1 MSGNFKKW
9 NTVKESTEN
18 NLYVVLFVSRN
29 KDNKDIENFKERKK
43 AFISSKT
50 IEELK
55 QDFLIFCSKGLNFEM
70 CRFYISTNARDR
82 IKINKALTHFLIDN
96 PEFPSEDIPGM
107 IVRIAA
113 KKENSLEKK
122 WLFDFDSNNEDDCNN
137 FCKIINDIDPN
148 VSITKYKTPNG
159 FHIISNRGF
168 DTRKLFEKFPKVT
181 LKRDDLSLV
190 QYYIN
195 KYNTDFN

>member
-9 NTVKESTEN
+9 NTIKESTEN
-18 NLYVVLFVSRN
+18 NLYIVLFISRN
-29 KDNKDIENFKERKK
+29 KDNKDIKNFKERRK
-43 AFISSKT
+43 AFVSSKT

-55 QDFLIFCSKGLNFEM
+55 QEFLIFRNKGFDSEK
-70 CRFYISTNARDR
+70 CRFYMSTNARNR
-82 IKINKALTHFLIDN
+82 IKINRALTHFLIDN
-96 PEFPSEDIPGM
+96 PEIPSEDIPAI

-113 KKENSLEKK
+113 KKENALEKK
-122 WLFDFDSNNEDDCNN
+122 WLFDFDDNNEDNCNI
-137 FCKIINDIDPN
+137 FCKMINDIDPD

-168 DTRKLFEKFPKVT
+168 DTRKLFENFPKVT
-181 LKRDDLSLV
+181 LKKDAFRLV

-195 KYNTDFN
+195 KYNIDF

>member
-1 MSGNFKKW
+1 MSGNFKKC
-9 NTVKESTEN
+9 KESTEN
-18 NLYVVLFVSRN
+18 NLYVVFFVSRN

-43 AFISSKT
+43 AFVSSKT

-55 QDFLIFCSKGLNFEM
+55 QEFLIFCNKGLNSEM
-70 CRFYISTNARDR
+70 CRFYISTNARHR

-107 IVRIAA
+107 VVRIAA

-137 FCKIINDIDPN
+137 FCKMINNIDPN
-148 VSITKYKTPNG
+148 VSIIKYKTPNG

-190 QYYIN
+190 QFCIN
-195 KYNTDFN
+195 KDNK

>member
-29 KDNKDIENFKERKK
+29 KDNKDIKDFKERKK
-43 AFISSKT
+43 AFVSSKA
-50 IEELK
+50 IEKLK
-55 QDFLIFCSKGLNFEM
+55 QEFLIFCSKGLNSEM

-96 PEFPSEDIPGM
+96 PEFPSEDISDM

-122 WLFDFDSNNEDDCNN
+122 WLFDFDDNNEDDCNN
-137 FCKIINDIDPN
+137 FCKMINDIDPN

-159 FHIISNRGF
+159 FHIISNRRF
-168 DTRKLFEKFPKVT
+168 DTRKLFEKFPQVT
-181 LKRDDLSLV
+181 LKKDDLRLV
-190 QYYIN
+190 QYYI
-195 KYNTDFN
+195 KQIL

>member
-29 KDNKDIENFKERKK
+29 KDNKDIKNFKERKK
-43 AFISSKT
+43 AFVSSKS
-50 IEELK
+50 IEELE
-55 QDFLIFCSKGLNFEM
+55 QEFLIFCNKGLDSEM

-82 IKINKALTHFLIDN
+82 IKINKALAHFLIDN
-96 PEFPSEDIPGM
+96 PEIPSEDIPAM

-113 KKENSLEKK
+113 KKENALEKK
-122 WLFDFDSNNEDDCNN
+122 WLFDFDDNNENNCNI
-137 FCKIINDIDPN
+137 FCKMINDIDPN
-148 VSITKYKTPNG
+148 VNITKYKTPNG
-159 FHIISNRGF
+159 FHIISDRGF

-181 LKRDDLSLV
+181 LKKDDLRLV
-190 QYYIN
+190 QYHIN
-195 KYNTDFN
+195 NS

>member
-1 MSGNFKKW
+1 MSGNFRKW
-9 NTVKESTEN
+9 NTIKESTEN
-18 NLYVVLFVSRN
+18 NLYVVFFTSRN
-29 KDNKDIENFKERKK
+29 KDNKDIKNFKERKK
-43 AFISSKT
+43 AFVSSKS

-55 QDFLIFCSKGLNFEM
+55 QEFLVFCNKGLNSEK

-96 PEFPSEDIPGM
+96 PETPTEDIPAM

-113 KKENSLEKK
+113 KKENALEKK
-122 WLFDFDSNNEDDCNN
+122 WLFDFDDSDEDNCNN
-137 FCKIINDIDPN
+137 FCKMINDIDPN

-168 DTRKLFEKFPKVT
+168 DTRKLLEKFPKVT
-181 LKRDDLSLV
+181 LMKDDLRLV
-190 QYYIN
+190 QCYIN
-195 KYNTDFN
+195 KYNIDF

>member
-9 NTVKESTEN
+9 NTIKESTEN
-18 NLYVVLFVSRN
+18 NLYVVLFISRN
-29 KDNKDIENFKERKK
+29 KDNKDIKNFKERRK
-43 AFISSKT
+43 AFVSSKS

-55 QDFLIFCSKGLNFEM
+55 QEFLIFRNKGFDSEK
-70 CRFYISTNARDR
+70 CRFYISTNARNR

-96 PEFPSEDIPGM
+96 PEIPSEDIPAI

-113 KKENSLEKK
+113 KKENALEKK
-122 WLFDFDSNNEDDCNN
+122 WLFDFDDNNEDNCNI
-137 FCKIINDIDPN
+137 FCKMINDIDPD

-159 FHIISNRGF
+159 FHIISDRGF

-181 LKRDDLSLV
+181 LKKDAFRLV
-190 QYYIN
+190 QYYTN
-195 KYNTDFN
+195 KYDIDF

>member
-1 MSGNFKKW
+1 MSGNFRKW
-9 NTVKESTEN
+9 NTIKESTEN

-29 KDNKDIENFKERKK
+29 KDNKDIKNFKERKK
-43 AFISSKT
+43 AFVSSKS

-55 QDFLIFCSKGLNFEM
+55 QEFLIFCNKGLDSEM

-96 PEFPSEDIPGM
+96 PEIPSEDIPAM

-113 KKENSLEKK
+113 KKENALEKK
-122 WLFDFDSNNEDDCNN
+122 WLFDFDNNNEDDCNI
-137 FCKIINDIDPN
+137 FCKMINDIDPN

-168 DTRKLFEKFPKVT
+168 DTRKLFEKFPKIT
-181 LKRDDLSLV
+181 LKKDDLRLV
-190 QYYIN
+190 QYHIN
-195 KYNTDFN
+195 KYNIDF

>member
-9 NTVKESTEN
+9 STIKESTEN
-18 NLYVVLFVSRN
+18 NLYVVFFVSRN
-29 KDNKDIENFKERKK
+29 KDNKDIKNFKERKK
-43 AFISSKT
+43 AFVSSKT

-55 QDFLIFCSKGLNFEM
+55 QEFLIFCNKGLDSEM
-70 CRFYISTNARDR
+70 CRFYRSTNARDR

-96 PEFPSEDIPGM
+96 PEFPSEDIPDM
-107 IVRIAA
+107 MVRIAA
-113 KKENSLEKK
+113 RKENSLEKK
-122 WLFDFDSNNEDDCNN
+122 WLFDFDNNNEDDCDN
-137 FCKIINDIDPN
+137 FCKMINDIDPN

-181 LKRDDLSLV
+181 LKRDDLRLV
-190 QYYIN
+190 QCYIN
-195 KYNTDFN
+195 KYNIDF

>member
-9 NTVKESTEN
+9 NTTKESTEN

-29 KDNKDIENFKERKK
+29 KDNKDIKNFKERKK
-43 AFISSKT
+43 AFVSSKP

-55 QDFLIFCSKGLNFEM
+55 QEFLIFCNKGLDSEM

-82 IKINKALTHFLIDN
+82 IKINKELVHFLIDN
-96 PEFPSEDIPGM
+96 PEIPSEDIPAM

-113 KKENSLEKK
+113 RKENALEKK
-122 WLFDFDSNNEDDCNN
+122 WLFDFDDNNEDNCNI
-137 FCKIINDIDPN
+137 FCKMINDIDPN

-159 FHIISNRGF
+159 FHVITNRGF
-168 DTRKLFEKFPKVT
+168 DTRKLFENFPRVT
-181 LKRDDLSLV
+181 LKKDDLKLV
-190 QYYIN
+190 YYHIN
-195 KYNTDFN
+195 EYKILS

>member
-9 NTVKESTEN
+9 NTTKESTEN

-29 KDNKDIENFKERKK
+29 KDNKDIKNFKERRK
-43 AFISSKT
+43 AFVSSKS

-55 QDFLIFCSKGLNFEM
+55 QEFLIFRNKGFNSEK
-70 CRFYISTNARDR
+70 CRFYISTNARNR

-96 PEFPSEDIPGM
+96 PEIPSEDIPAI

-113 KKENSLEKK
+113 KKENALEKK
-122 WLFDFDSNNEDDCNN
+122 WLFDFDDNNENNCNI
-137 FCKIINDIDPN
+137 FCKMINDIDPDVN
-148 VSITKYKTPNG
+148 ITKYKTPNG

-181 LKRDDLSLV
+181 LKKDAFRLV
-190 QYYIN
+190 QYYTN
-195 KYNTDFN
+195 KYDIDF